1 MDINELCRKYVE
13 CVDEIAH
20 LTARLDEVIGN
31 LKAVRLLYAAAVET
45 RDHVL
50 GAIAV
55 AANRSAGYSVPTPAE
70 PAAIAASVAE
80 TERRLSRPPELTPA
94 AAALL
99 WQLVN
104 DEPANGTVEPADLT
118 SLRRWLR
125 ANSRQSFIVEPEPG
139 VYRLAGTASA
149 TLIAWARPGR

>member
-20 LTARLDEVIGN
+20 LTARLDEVSGN
-31 LKAVRLLYAAAVET
+31 LKALRLLYAAAVET

-70 PAAIAASVAE
+70 PTAPPRSDEPEADPDPVGASTAASVPAWPAW
-80 TERRLSRPPELTPA
+80 LNQGAPE
-94 AAALL
+94 
-99 WQLVN
+99 
-104 DEPANGTVEPADLT
+104 
-118 SLRRWLR
+118 
-125 ANSRQSFIVEPEPG
+125 
-139 VYRLAGTASA
+139 AGHSGG
-149 TLIAWARPGR
+149 LP